1 MTGVQTCALPI
12 YEKTVKKMHRVVAA
26 NKEEARKEVME
37 WVTER
42 FGWDDFDPGK
52 DAQVRELLYDR
63 DKLGLPVKA
72 RTKAGLPS
80 ADAKRLKEAS
90 ETVPELAQVLR
101 YNKYD
106 KLDSTYCAS
115 LAEKFQRQP
124 DGRLWMPVR
133 INPLGPR
140 QVDGQVILR
149 IFRTGRCQCGELLC
163 LGLRT
168 GS

>member
-1 MTGVQTCALPI
+1 
-12 YEKTVKKMHRVVAA
+12 MHRVVAQ
-26 NKEEARKEVME
+26 NKEEARKEVMA

-42 FGWDDFDPGK
+42 FGWDEFDPGK
-52 DAQVRELLYDR
+52 DAHVESCCMTGTNLDCLSRRER
-63 DKLGLPVKA
+63 RPVY
-72 RTKAGLPS
+72 LPS

-90 ETVPELAQVLR
+90 EAVPELAQVLR

-124 DGRLWMPVR
+124 GGRLWMPVR
-133 INPLGPR
+133 INPLAAKTGRRASDSPNL
-140 QVDGQVILR
+140 Q
-149 IFRTGRCQCGELLC
+149 TGRCQCAGLLC
-163 LGLRT
+163 HGSRT